1 MNERRYF
8 NLAYDNQKK
17 EAQKLIEDLAGVLKK
32 IGINVEVSES
42 MDDENE
48 KKWTWLVFDYD
59 PEKVLEKFSRRA
71 GKKEKWLTKEISPQ
85 EVRERMA
92 AGESAEKIAVELG
105 ISRVTLFR
113 RLKSAEKNFFDE
125 L

>member
-8 NLAYDNQKK
+8 NLSYDNQKK

-32 IGINVEVSES
+32 IGINVEVAES
-42 MDDENE
+42 MDDKNE